1 MAGTSTGSTRW
12 PTSDWQG
19 LLRDA
24 IRLLDTLKEPP
35 KWTFGGG
42 TALAVFYE
50 HRYSYD
56 VDIFLSNAEAVTHL
70 SPART
75 PETQALLGAHG
86 TQFHVNYLNLKLA
99 RGEIDFLLRGRR
111 TAQPRRPSIP
121 CPGLC
126 DRNGR
131 GAG

>member
-50 HRYSYD
+50 HRISYD
-56 VDIFLSNAEAVTHL
+56 VDIFLSNAEAVTDL
-70 SPART
+70 SPARN
-75 PETQALLGAHG
+75 PAQKALLGEHG
-86 TQFHVNYLNLKLA
+86 YQFPGNYLKLELD
-99 RGEIDFLLRGRR
+99 RGKIELLLGGGRP
-111 TAQPRRPSIP
+111 AAPHPRNR
-121 CPGLC
+121 
-126 DRNGR
+126 R
-131 GAG
+131 

>member
-12 PTSDWQG
+12 PTSGWQG

-50 HRYSYD
+50 HRISYD
-56 VDIFLSNAEAVTHL
+56 VDIFLSNAEAVTDL
-70 SPART
+70 SPARNPAT
-75 PETQALLGAHG
+75 KALLGEHG
-86 TQFHVNYLNLKLA
+86 YQFPGNYLKLELD
-99 RGEIDFLLRGRR
+99 RGEIDFILGGKLGRASGR
-111 TAQPRRPSIP
+111 ERVCQYVSI
-121 CPGLC
+121 
-126 DRNGR
+126 
-131 GAG
+131 